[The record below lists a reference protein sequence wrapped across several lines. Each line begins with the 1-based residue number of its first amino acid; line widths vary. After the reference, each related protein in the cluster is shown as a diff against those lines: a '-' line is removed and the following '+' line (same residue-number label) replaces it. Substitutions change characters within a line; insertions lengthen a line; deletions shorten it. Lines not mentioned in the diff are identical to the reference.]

1 MIVWCR
7 MSTLLHSA
15 IFLAAAVVAVPIFKR
30 LGLGAVLGYLAAGA
44 LIGPSGLGFVNDVES
59 TLHFAEFGV
68 VLLLFVIGL
77 ELQPALLWKM
87 RGQVFGLGGAQVAGS
102 TLLFTLGGLA
112 FGLPFATALV
122 AGFGLS
128 LSSTAFVIQLL
139 GEKNELTTP
148 HGRVSFS
155 ILLFQDL
162 AAIPA
167 LALVP
172 LLSTQPTAD
181 TGQGPLVRIGLII
194 AVIAG
199 LIFAGRFLLRP
210 LFRFVMSTRSHELS
224 VAWALLVVIGTS
236 LIMLQVGLS
245 MALGAFLA
253 GVLLADSE
261 YRHEVEAD
269 IEPFKGLLLGL
280 FFIAV
285 GMSANLHLMI
295 ARPLLILGIAIG
307 IVAVKLGVLY
317 AVGKVARLPPAS
329 AVSLGIA
336 LSQGGEFA
344 FVIYNVALD
353 GGVMGPELTEIL
365 IVAVTLSMAVTPLAF
380 VARDKILARMA
391 KRKGVRE
398 FDQIDAPETEVII
411 AGFGRFAQIIGRI
424 LRAKRIR
431 FTALESSAAHI
442 DFMRRFGSEIYYGD
456 ASRVDL
462 LRAAKAD
469 KAKLLILAI
478 DDADASVRTAK
489 VVRYHF
495 PHLTIIARARDR
507 NHAMALMEI
516 GVHHVI
522 RELLHS
528 SLVAAREVLETLG
541 MSPAEAHMAVRL
553 FREHDEEA
561 LKHQS
566 TLKGDMTAMRESA
579 QKVARDLEKLFEH
592 DQER

>member
-1 MIVWCR
+1 
-7 MSTLLHSA
+7 MSLLHSA

-44 LIGPSGLGFVNDVES
+44 LIGPSGLGFVNEVES

-102 TLLFTLGGLA
+102 TVLFTLGGLA

-148 HGRVSFS
+148 HGRLSFS

-172 LLSTQPTAD
+172 LLSTRPTAD

-210 LFRFVMSTRSHELS
+210 LFRFVASTRSHELS

-285 GMSANLHLMI
+285 GMSANLHLML
-295 ARPLLILGIAIG
+295 ARPLLIVGIAVG

-317 AVGKVARLPPAS
+317 AVGKAARLPPAS

-353 GGVMGPELTEIL
+353 GAVMSPALTEIL

-380 VARDKILARMA
+380 VARDKVLARLA
-391 KRKGVRE
+391 RRKGVRE

-442 DFMRRFGSEIYYGD
+442 DFMRRFGTEVYYGD

-478 DDADASVRTAK
+478 DDADASVRTAQ
-489 VVRYHF
+489 VVRHHF

-507 NHAMALMEI
+507 NHAMALMDL

-561 LKHQS
+561 LKVQS
-566 TLKGDMTAMRESA
+566 TLKGDETALRESA
-579 QKVARDLEKLFEH
+579 RKVARDLEKLFEH

>member
-1 MIVWCR
+1 M
-7 MSTLLHSA
+7 LEQSA
-15 IFLAAAVVAVPIFKR
+15 IFLAAAVVAVPVFKR
-30 LGLGAVLGYLAAGA
+30 LGLGSVLGYLAAGA
-44 LIGPSGLGFVNDVES
+44 LIGPSGLGFVEEVES

-87 RGQVFGLGGAQVAGS
+87 RGQVFGLGGAQVLV
-102 TLLFTLGGLA
+102 TTVLFTIAGVALGLSHEA
-112 FGLPFATALV
+112 ALV

-139 GEKNELTTP
+139 GEKNEMTTP
-148 HGRVSFS
+148 HGRTSFG

-172 LLSTQPTAD
+172 LLGARDAAAD
-181 TGQGPLVRIGLII
+181 SDQSALVQIGLI
-194 AVIAG
+194 AGVIVG
-199 LIFAGRFLLRP
+199 LVFAGRFLLRP
-210 LFRFVMSTRSHELS
+210 LFKFVASTRSHELS
-224 VAWALLVVIGTS
+224 AAWALLVVIGTA
-236 LIMLQVGLS
+236 LVMAQVNLS

-280 FFIAV
+280 FFMAV
-285 GMSANLHLMI
+285 GMSANLRLVLQQ
-295 ARPLLILGIAIG
+295 PLLIVGLALG
-307 IVAVKLGVLY
+307 IVAVKLLVLY
-317 AVGKVARLPPAS
+317 GIGVATRMPRAS
-329 AVSLGIA
+329 AASLGVA

-344 FVIYNVALD
+344 FVIYGVALTA
-353 GGVMGPELTEIL
+353 GVLTGA
-365 IVAVTLSMAVTPLAF
+365 VAEVLVVSVTLSMAVTPLAF
-380 VARDKILARMA
+380 VARDRILAFLSR
-391 KRKGVRE
+391 REGVRE

-411 AGFGRFAQIIGRI
+411 AGFGRFAQIVGRI

-431 FTALESSAAHI
+431 FTALEASAAHI
-442 DFMRRFGSEIYYGD
+442 DFMRRFGTEVYYGD

-469 KAKLLILAI
+469 KAKVFVLAI
-478 DDADASVRTAK
+478 DDMEASVRTAQTVK
-489 VVRYHF
+489 HHF
-495 PHLTIIARARDR
+495 PHLKIIARARNR
-507 NHAMALMEI
+507 EHANALMDLGIEHI
-516 GVHHVI
+516 I
-522 RELLHS
+522 RELFHS
-528 SLVAAREVLETLG
+528 SLVAAREVLEALD

-553 FREHDEEA
+553 FREHDEAA
-561 LKHQS
+561 LTQQAAQR
-566 TLKGDMTAMRESA
+566 GDDAAMRETA
-579 QKVARDLEKLFEH
+579 RKVAADLEKLFER

>member
-1 MIVWCR
+1 
-7 MSTLLHSA
+7 MSLLHSA

-30 LGLGAVLGYLAAGA
+30 LGLGAVLGYLAGGA
-44 LIGPSGLGFVNDVES
+44 LIGPSGLGLVSEVES

-112 FGLPFATALV
+112 FGLPFGTALV

-172 LLSTQPTAD
+172 LLSTQPAAD
-181 TGQGPLVRIGLII
+181 TGQGPLVRIGLIV

-210 LFRFVMSTRSHELS
+210 LFRFVMATRSHELS
-224 VAWALLVVIGTS
+224 AAWALLVVIGTS

-285 GMSANLHLMI
+285 GMSANLHLLI
-295 ARPLLILGIAIG
+295 ARPLLILGIALG

-317 AVGKVARLPPAS
+317 AVGKAARLPPAS
-329 AVSLGIA
+329 AVSLGVA

-353 GGVMGPELTEIL
+353 GGVMGPALTEIL

-380 VARDKILARMA
+380 VARDKILARLA
-391 KRKGVRE
+391 RRKGVRE

-442 DFMRRFGSEIYYGD
+442 DFMRRFGTEVYYGD

-489 VVRYHF
+489 VVRHHF
-495 PHLTIIARARDR
+495 PHLTIIARARNR
-507 NHAMALMEI
+507 EHAIALMGL

-566 TLKGDMTAMRESA
+566 TIQGDETAMRESA
-579 QKVARDLEKLFEH
+579 RKVARDLEKLFEH

>member
-1 MIVWCR
+1 M
-7 MSTLLHSA
+7 LEQSA
-15 IFLAAAVVAVPIFKR
+15 IFLAAAVVAVPVFKR
-30 LGLGAVLGYLAAGA
+30 LGLGSVLGYLAAGA
-44 LIGPSGLGFVNDVES
+44 LIGPSGLGFVEEVES

-87 RGQVFGLGGAQVAGS
+87 RGQVFGLGGAQVLV
-102 TLLFTLGGLA
+102 TTVLFTIAGVALGLSHEA
-112 FGLPFATALV
+112 ALV

-139 GEKNELTTP
+139 GEKNEMTTP
-148 HGRVSFS
+148 HGRTSFG

-172 LLSTQPTAD
+172 LLGARDAAAD
-181 TGQGPLVRIGLII
+181 SDQSALVQIGLI
-194 AVIAG
+194 AGVIVG
-199 LIFAGRFLLRP
+199 LVVAGRVLLRP
-210 LFRFVMSTRSHELS
+210 LFKFVASTRSHELS
-224 VAWALLVVIGTS
+224 AAWALLVVIGTA
-236 LIMLQVGLS
+236 LVMAQVNLS

-280 FFIAV
+280 FFMAV
-285 GMSANLHLMI
+285 GMSANLRLVLQQ
-295 ARPLLILGIAIG
+295 PLLIVGLALG
-307 IVAVKLGVLY
+307 IVAVKLLVLY
-317 AVGKVARLPPAS
+317 GIGVATRMPRAS
-329 AVSLGIA
+329 AASLGVA

-344 FVIYNVALD
+344 FVIYGVALTA
-353 GGVMGPELTEIL
+353 GVLTGA
-365 IVAVTLSMAVTPLAF
+365 VAEVLVVSVTLSMAVTPLAF
-380 VARDKILARMA
+380 VARDRILAFLSR
-391 KRKGVRE
+391 REGVRE

-411 AGFGRFAQIIGRI
+411 AGFGRFAQIVGRI

-431 FTALESSAAHI
+431 FTALEASAAHI
-442 DFMRRFGSEIYYGD
+442 DFMRRFGTEVYYGD

-469 KAKLLILAI
+469 KAKVFVLAI
-478 DDADASVRTAK
+478 DDMEASVRTAQTVK
-489 VVRYHF
+489 HHF
-495 PHLTIIARARDR
+495 PHLKIIARARNR
-507 NHAMALMEI
+507 EHANALMDLGIEHI
-516 GVHHVI
+516 I
-522 RELLHS
+522 RELFHS
-528 SLVAAREVLETLG
+528 SLVAAREVLEALD

-553 FREHDEEA
+553 FREHDEAA
-561 LKHQS
+561 LTQQAAQR
-566 TLKGDMTAMRESA
+566 GDDAAR
-579 QKVARDLEKLFEH
+579 KVAADLEKLFER

>member
-1 MIVWCR
+1 
-7 MSTLLHSA
+7 MSLLHSA

-30 LGLGAVLGYLAAGA
+30 LGLGSVLGYLAAGA
-44 LIGPSGLGFVNDVES
+44 LIGPSGLGFVREVES

-102 TLLFTLGGLA
+102 TILFTLGGLA
-112 FGLPFATALV
+112 LGLPPGTAVV

-148 HGRVSFS
+148 HGRLSFS
-155 ILLFQDL
+155 VLLFQDL

-172 LLSTQPTAD
+172 LLSTQQTAD
-181 TGQGPLVRIGLII
+181 TGQSPLVRIGLII

-199 LIFAGRFLLRP
+199 LVFAGRFLLRP
-210 LFRFVMSTRSHELS
+210 LFRFVASTRSHELS
-224 VAWALLVVIGTS
+224 AAWALLVVIGTS
-236 LIMLQVGLS
+236 LVMLQVGLS

-285 GMSANLHLMI
+285 GMSANLHLVI
-295 ARPLLILGIAIG
+295 ARPLVILGLALG
-307 IVAVKLGVLY
+307 IVAVKLAVLY
-317 AVGKVARLPPAS
+317 AVGKLARLPPAS

-353 GGVMGPELTEIL
+353 GGVMSSELTEIL

-380 VARDKILARMA
+380 VVRDKVLARMA
-391 KRKGVRE
+391 ARKGVRE

-431 FTALESSAAHI
+431 FTALEASAAHI
-442 DFMRRFGSEIYYGD
+442 DFMRRFGNEIYYGD

-469 KAKLLILAI
+469 KAKLFILAI
-478 DDADASVRTAK
+478 DDADASIRTAQT
-489 VVRYHF
+489 VRHHF
-495 PHLTIIARARDR
+495 PHLTIVARARNR
-507 NHAMALMEI
+507 EHAMALMDL

-528 SLVAAREVLETLG
+528 SLVAAREVLESLG

-561 LKHQS
+561 LKHQA
-566 TLKGDMTAMRESA
+566 TLKGDETAMRESA
-579 QKVARDLEKLFEH
+579 RKVARDLQKLFEH

>member
-1 MIVWCR
+1 
-7 MSTLLHSA
+7 MSLLHSA

-44 LIGPSGLGFVNDVES
+44 LIGPSGLGFVDEVES

-102 TLLFTLGGLA
+102 TLLFTLGGVV
-112 FGLPFATALV
+112 FGLPIEAALV

-148 HGRVSFS
+148 HGRLSFS
-155 ILLFQDL
+155 VLLFQDL

-172 LLSTQPTAD
+172 LLSTQQAAD
-181 TGQGPLVRIGLII
+181 TGQSPLVRIGLIV
-194 AVIAG
+194 AVIGG
-199 LIFAGRFLLRP
+199 LVFAGRFLLRP
-210 LFRFVMSTRSHELS
+210 LFRFVASTRSHELS
-224 VAWALLVVIGTS
+224 AAWALLVVIGTS
-236 LIMLQVGLS
+236 LVMLQVGLS

-285 GMSANLHLMI
+285 GMSANLYLLI
-295 ARPLLILGIAIG
+295 DRPLVILGIAFG
-307 IVAVKLGVLY
+307 IVAVKLLVLY
-317 AVGKVARLPPAS
+317 AIGRATRMPAAS

-344 FVIYNVALD
+344 FVIYKVALESH
-353 GGVMGPELTEIL
+353 VMDSALSEIL

-380 VARDKILARMA
+380 VARDKILARIA
-391 KRKGVRE
+391 ARKGARE
-398 FDQIDAPETEVII
+398 FDQIDAPETEVIF
-411 AGFGRFAQIIGRI
+411 AGFGRFAQIVGRI

-431 FTALESSAAHI
+431 FTALEASAAHI

-469 KAKLLILAI
+469 KAKVFILTI
-478 DDADASVRTAK
+478 DDPDASVRTAQT
-489 VVRYHF
+489 VRHHF

-507 NHAMALMEI
+507 DHAMALMNL
-516 GVHHVI
+516 GVEHVI
-522 RELLHS
+522 RELYHS

-561 LKHQS
+561 LKHQA
-566 TLKGDMTAMRESA
+566 TIKDDETALRESA
-579 QKVARDLEKLFEH
+579 RKVARDLEKLFER

>member
-1 MIVWCR
+1 
-7 MSTLLHSA
+7 MSLLHSA

-44 LIGPSGLGFVNDVES
+44 LIGPSGLGLINEVQS

-102 TLLFTLGGLA
+102 TVLFTLGGLA

-148 HGRVSFS
+148 HGRLSFS
-155 ILLFQDL
+155 VLLFQDL

-172 LLSTQPTAD
+172 LLSTHPTAD

-210 LFRFVMSTRSHELS
+210 LFRFVASTRSHELS

-285 GMSANLHLMI
+285 GMSANLHLML
-295 ARPLLILGIAIG
+295 ARPLLIVGIALG

-317 AVGKVARLPPAS
+317 AVGKAARLPPAS

-344 FVIYNVALD
+344 FVIYNVALG
-353 GGVMGPELTEIL
+353 GGVMGPALTEIL

-380 VARDKILARMA
+380 VARDKILVRLA

-431 FTALESSAAHI
+431 FTALESSASHI
-442 DFMRRFGSEIYYGD
+442 DFMRRFGTQIYYGD

-478 DDADASVRTAK
+478 DDADASVRTAQ
-489 VVRYHF
+489 VVRHHF

-507 NHAMALMEI
+507 NHAMALMDL

-561 LKHQS
+561 LKVQS
-566 TLKGDMTAMRESA
+566 TLKGDETAMRESA
-579 QKVARDLEKLFEH
+579 RKVARDLEKLFEH